1 MNNDEKLKI
10 DVRKYPIRPH
20 VGVGSVIIYND
31 QLLLIKRKFNP
42 DAGKWSIPG
51 GHLELGERVKEA
63 AEREALEETGI
74 KIKATTIAGV
84 INKIMFDADGRIEYH
99 YVLIKY
105 NAEILDQQF
114 KQKFYELKPLDDAID
129 IRFVSFK
136 DIEKYEIT
144 ESLREL
150 LKEMKII

>member
-99 YVLIKY
+99 YVLINY
-105 NAEILDQQF
+105 NAEIVDQQF

>member
-99 YVLIKY
+99 YVLINY
-105 NAEILDQQF
+105 NAEIVDQQF
-114 KQKFYELKPLDDAID
+114 KQKLFELKPLDDAID